1 MTTPSPDNN
10 APPPPSHGVIANES
24 LPSSRRSMWYW
35 IGVLLILVLLSE
47 EVAYA
52 FNLVT
57 PALPEMAAKFHT
69 TQIAWIS
76 TAFTLAGACTA
87 PLIGKLADAYGKKR
101 FLLVAAGTMVIGS
114 AVVSIAPTLPVVL
127 AGRTLEGVGTAILP
141 ITYSLMRD
149 IFPKRMLALAV
160 SISTAGIGLTGIV
173 GPYIS
178 GWLIDRYHY
187 RGVFYFLALLPL
199 VLGALIFFFVPESPI
214 KVRTR
219 IDWLGGLLLGASLS
233 LLLVALSE
241 GGTWGWAS
249 ARTLGFAAAGL
260 ALLLTWLVRE
270 RRITFPLM
278 DRALL
283 RSRAVTLT
291 MTANFIAQAV
301 IVIQFVMLAYLVQ
314 TPRALGAGYGLGES
328 ASGLAH
334 FTSPGGIISVAMGFV
349 VGWTAQRRGPRL
361 PAWTGFVFVTA
372 GTFMLAFQHYTSAEL
387 LVGYFV
393 YAIGGG
399 LISAAIPNLV
409 IAAVPVEQQAVSAN
423 MVGVVGSLGS
433 AIGLQAAFAL
443 LNRHVHS
450 VIQGTPIYAD
460 AGFKVVYLITGIL
473 AVGGI
478 ATSLAMRHGRR
489 PESEESTEAQLVPD
503 GALAASHA
511 GS

>member
-1 MTTPSPDNN
+1 MTTSSPDHNGQ
-10 APPPPSHGVIANES
+10 PPPGHAGIMTQS
-24 LPSSRRSMWYW
+24 LPGSRRSMWYW
-35 IGVLLILVLLSE
+35 IGVLLVLVLLSE

-57 PALPEMAAKFHT
+57 PALPQMAAKFHT

-101 FLLVAAGTMVIGS
+101 FLLVAAGTMVVGS

-149 IFPKRMLALAV
+149 IFPKRMLALGV

-178 GWLIDRYHY
+178 GWLIDRYQY

-199 VLGALIFFFVPESPI
+199 VLGIIIFFAVPESPLRA
-214 KVRTR
+214 RTR
-219 IDWLGGLLLGASLS
+219 IDWLGGLMLGASLS

-241 GGTWGWAS
+241 GSAWGWAS

-260 ALLLTWLVRE
+260 VLLLAWLRHE

-278 DRALL
+278 NLELL
-283 RSRAVTLT
+283 RGRAVALT
-291 MTANFIAQAV
+291 MTANFVAQAV

-314 TPRALGAGYGLGES
+314 TPKALGAGYGLGES

-334 FTSPGGIISVAMGFV
+334 FTSPAGIISVAMGFV
-349 VGWTAQRRGPRL
+349 VGWAAQRRGPRL
-361 PAWTGFVFVTA
+361 PAWTGFVFATA
-372 GTFMLAFQHYTSAEL
+372 GTLMLAFEHYTSPEL

-409 IAAVPVEQQAVSAN
+409 IAAVPVEQQAISAN

-433 AIGLQAAFAL
+433 AVGLQAAFAL
-443 LNRHVHS
+443 LNQHVHS
-450 VIQGTPIYAD
+450 VIQGAPIYAD
-460 AGFKVVYLITGIL
+460 AGFKIVYLFAAIL
-473 AVGGI
+473 ALAGV
-478 ATSLAMRHGRR
+478 AASLAMRHGKR
-489 PESEESTEAQLVPD
+489 PESEESAETQLDSV
-503 GALAASHA
+503 GELVH
-511 GS
+511 

>member
-361 PAWTGFVFVTA
+361 PAWTGFAFATA
-372 GTFMLAFQHYTSAEL
+372 GTFMLAFQHYTSPEL

-409 IAAVPVEQQAVSAN
+409 IAAVPIEQQAVSAN